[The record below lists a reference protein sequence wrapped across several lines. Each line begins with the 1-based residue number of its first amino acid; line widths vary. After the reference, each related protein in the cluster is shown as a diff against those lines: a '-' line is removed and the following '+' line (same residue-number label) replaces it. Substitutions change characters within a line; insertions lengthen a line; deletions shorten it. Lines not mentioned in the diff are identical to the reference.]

1 MGPKNPRLKGA
12 KTFTL
17 HLTADEYED
26 LGKEFNRIF
35 KVQ

>member
-1 MGPKNPRLKGA
+1 MSAKNQRLKGI

-17 HLTADEYED
+17 HVSSEEYEQ
-26 LGKEFNRIF
+26 LGKEFNRVF